1 MPNKKKIDAVAGLTE
16 KIKKASSI
24 VLINYEGITVA
35 EDTNLR
41 RKMRAA
47 KVEYIVAKNRLFKIA
62 LKEAG
67 IDADFTKDLEE
78 TTSFAFSYDDAVAG
92 AKVAFEFMA
101 EVRKTKKEH
110 FVIKSGVL
118 TGKRIDAKSVEN
130 LAKLPPKEVLVAKLL
145 GSLNAPITGLVSV
158 MNGPIRGLA
167 CALNAIK
174 DKK

>member
-1 MPNKKKIDAVAGLTE
+1 MPNKKNVDAVKELVE

-41 RKMRAA
+41 RKMRTAG
-47 KVEYIVAKNRLFKIA
+47 VEYLVAKNRLFKIA

-67 IDADFTKDLEE
+67 VDDDFTKDLEE
-78 TTSFAFSYDDAVAG
+78 TTSFAFSYGDAVAG
-92 AKVAFEFMA
+92 AKVAFEVMT
-101 EVRKTKKEH
+101 EIRKTKKEY
-110 FVIKSGVL
+110 FVIKSAVL
-118 TGKRIDAKSVEN
+118 TGKRINAAGVEA